1 MMGLTG
7 ESLNTIHIMIE
18 KLKSRKLWAAVITAV
33 INIIGSDIG
42 LTPDQLLSITA
53 VASAFIIGQG
63 VADAGKPQT

>member
-1 MMGLTG
+1 
-7 ESLNTIHIMIE
+7 MIE
-18 KLKSRKLWAAVITAV
+18 KLKSRKLWAAVLTAA
-33 INIIGSDIG
+33 INIVGANIG